1 MIVTLSRIIKYGW
14 QEFLRNSWLSA
25 STIGIMVLALIVF
38 EGLIL
43 FNFITKGAVQS
54 IQEKVDISV
63 YFKSNASEDSI
74 LNIKRSLEGL
84 SEVRLVEYISRD
96 EALEEFKIRHA
107 EDEIVIQTLEE
118 LDENPLLASLN
129 VKAKNLDQYGTIA
142 GYLETASLQDLIEK
156 VTYAQNKIV
165 IDRLTAL
172 VSIFKKGV
180 IGLTLFLVFLAV
192 LVTFN
197 TIRLAIFSNSEQIEI
212 MRLVGASNGFIR
224 GPYIVE
230 GIIYG
235 VVAAVISFLI
245 FIPVINFVS
254 PHIANFIL
262 EVDLKSYFAGSW
274 GKLLMYQLLFGVAL
288 GIISSIIA
296 IRRYLVVQR

>member
-14 QEFLRNSWLSA
+14 QGFLRNSWLSI

-96 EALEEFKIRHA
+96 KALEEFKIRHA
-107 EDEIVIQTLEE
+107 EDEIIIQTLEE

-129 VKAKNLDQYGTIA
+129 IKAKKLDQYGTIA

-165 IDRLTAL
+165 IDRLTTL
-172 VSIFKKGV
+172 VSTFKKSV
-180 IGLTLFLVFLAV
+180 IILTLFLVFLAV

-235 VVAAVISFLI
+235 VVAAVTSFLI
-245 FIPVINFVS
+245 FIPIINFIS

-274 GKLLMYQLLFGVAL
+274 GNLLMYQLLFGVVL

-296 IRRYLVVQR
+296 VRRYLRVQR